1 MTIEGTNTYLIGTSS
16 SRLLI
21 DTGEGKPVYHQTLLQ
36 TLSSLNIELQGVLL
50 THYHPDHIGGTTD
63 LIKSFPKLKIYKLI
77 LNEEEKSRLEAR
89 YSIELTS
96 MQDGDVFR
104 VEGATLRVMHTPG

>member
-1 MTIEGTNTYLIGTSS
+1 MTIEGTNTYLIGSGS

-21 DTGEGKPVYHQTLLQ
+21 DAGEGKSIYHQTLLQ
-36 TLSSLNIELQGVLL
+36 TLSSLNVEVQVVLL
-50 THYHPDHIGGTTD
+50 THYHNDHIGGTTD

-77 LNEEEKSRLEAR
+77 LNEEEKAILEAR

-96 MQDGDVFR
+96 MI
-104 VEGATLRVMHTPG
+104 H